1 MNFRIQDY
9 RQPVLLLLIM
19 LASTSAQAHSGVEA
33 GWLHPLSGV
42 DHLLAMIAIGAW
54 SCQMGGCA
62 IWIVP
67 SAFVCSML
75 FGGVLGFEQ
84 IDLPGVEIGI
94 VLSVILLGL
103 AIALEKTFPV
113 VIAAFGVGIFGIFH
127 GYAHGYEMPVMDNK
141 LAYSAGFLS
150 TTASLHVVGAVGAL
164 LILKLPRGRVILC
177 TLGAICALSG
187 VYLATQL

>member
-1 MNFRIQDY
+1 MTFSIRNYQ
-9 RQPVLLLLIM
+9 QPLFLLLIM
-19 LASTSAQAHSGVEA
+19 LTSTAAQAHTGAEA
-33 GWLHPLSGV
+33 GWLHPLSGA

-54 SCQMGGCA
+54 SCQMGGRA

-75 FGGVLGFEQ
+75 LGGILGFEQ
-84 IDLPGVEIGI
+84 VDLPGVEIGI

-113 VIAAFGVGIFGIFH
+113 VIAAFGVGIFGMFH

-150 TTASLHVVGAVGAL
+150 TTAALHVVGAVGAL

-177 TLGAICALSG
+177 TLGTICALCG

>member
-1 MNFRIQDY
+1 MNVRIHNFQ
-9 RQPVLLLLIM
+9 QPLLLLLIM
-19 LASTSAQAHSGVEA
+19 LASTGAQAHTGVEA

-54 SCQMGGCA
+54 SCQMGGRA
-62 IWIVP
+62 VWIVP
-67 SAFVCSML
+67 SAFVSFMML
-75 FGGVLGFEQ
+75 GGLLGFEQ
-84 IDLPGVEIGI
+84 VDLPGVEIGI

-103 AIALEKTFPV
+103 AIALEKTFAV
-113 VIAAFGVGIFGIFH
+113 AIAAIGVGIFGIFH

-150 TTASLHVVGAVGAL
+150 TTAALHVVGAVGAL
-164 LILKLPRGRVILC
+164 LVLKLPRGRVILC
-177 TLGAICALSG
+177 TLGAICALCG